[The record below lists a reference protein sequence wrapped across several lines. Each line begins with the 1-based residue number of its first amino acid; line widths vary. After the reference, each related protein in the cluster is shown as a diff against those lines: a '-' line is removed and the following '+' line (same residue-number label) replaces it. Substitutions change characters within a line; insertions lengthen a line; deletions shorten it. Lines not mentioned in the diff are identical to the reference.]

1 MGQIQNAFNAGVG
14 SIIASKAMAEH
25 LQNQA
30 ISAAESQYAEATKIG
45 KDALELQNK
54 SYENDM
60 AKEAA
65 ENVIEESNRKLELKQ
80 PRDEK
85 TGRFTKKA
93 EYKRKL
99 DMDIDEA
106 TKKLKELSKEQDSIS
121 AQKEAFKVRMD
132 FYNNRH
138 NILQNDIKH
147 LPANKRPE
155 LPDLNKILSSQEWD
169 ATQYIKGQKKENK

>member
-1 MGQIQNAFNAGVG
+1 MGQIQNAINAGIG
-14 SIIASKAMAEH
+14 SIIASKGLAEH

-54 SYENDM
+54 SYEQDM
-60 AKEAA
+60 AEEAA
-65 ENVIEESNRKLELKQ
+65 ENVIKESNKKLQLKQ

-85 TGRFTKKA
+85 TGRFVNKA
-93 EYKRKL
+93 EYQRKL

-106 TKKLKELSKEQDSIS
+106 TKKLEEVHKEQNSIS

-138 NILQNDIKH
+138 NILQNNIKH
-147 LPANKRPE
+147 LPAKKRPE
-155 LPDLNKILSSQEWD
+155 LPDLNKILPSQEWD
-169 ATQYIKGQKKENK
+169 ATQDIKGTKKENK

>member
-1 MGQIQNAFNAGVG
+1 MGQIQSAINAGIG

-30 ISAAESQYAEATKIG
+30 INAAESQYAEATKIG

-54 SYENDM
+54 SYEQSM
-60 AKEAA
+60 AEEAA
-65 ENVIEESNRKLELKQ
+65 ENVIEESNKKLQLKQ

-85 TGRFTKKA
+85 TGRFIKKA
-93 EYKRKL
+93 ESKRKL
-99 DMDIDEA
+99 DMDIEEANKALLNIHKEQEA
-106 TKKLKELSKEQDSIS
+106 TA

-147 LPANKRPE
+147 LPAKKRPE
-155 LPDLNKILSSQEWD
+155 LPDLKKILPSQEWD
-169 ATQYIKGQKKENK
+169 ATQNIKENK